1 MKLSSHEEYG
11 LRCLLRIGFAG
22 EGGSLTIPEISQAEG
37 VSNAYVAK
45 LLRILRR
52 GGFVKSARGKDG
64 GYTLAR
70 PADRILVGEVVDG
83 LGGRFFEPGFCD
95 QHAGRNT
102 VCANSVD
109 CSVRSLWRALQVAV
123 DQVLSK
129 TTLQDLLRNET
140 DMNSFVTALPGP
152 GLVSLAQAS
161 QPPRAVR

>member
-11 LRCLLRIGFAG
+11 VRCLLRLGFAG

-70 PADRILVGEVVDG
+70 PASQIVIGDVIDE
-83 LGGRFFEPGFCD
+83 LGGRFFESGFCE
-95 QHAGRNT
+95 QHAGQMT
-102 VCANSVD
+102 TCANTVD
-109 CSVRSLWRALQVAV
+109 CSVRSLWRALQVVV
-123 DQVLSK
+123 DEVLHK
-129 TTLQDLLRNET
+129 TTLQDLIRNEHE
-140 DMNSFVTALPGP
+140 MNSWVKSLPAP
-152 GLVSLAQAS
+152 GLTSIELAQ
-161 QPPRAVR
+161 R